1 MLITQPMKRSR
12 TAVTLQKKGKINV
25 KSIIKII
32 ANYVYWT
39 LAVACLVITGQAL
52 AQGASFPTRSLKIIV
67 PTSPGSGSDT
77 TARYVAEQ
85 LTTALG
91 QPVIIDNKPGAN
103 GTIAAMAVKQAPA
116 DGYTIFLASNTHMAV
131 NPIFVKDLPYD
142 AIKDFKPITGIARG
156 MMIFIASP
164 NSKIGN
170 VTDLVG
176 AAKAT
181 KQPLTV
187 GTYTAGFHL
196 SAEWFASAT
205 GTKYVNVPYKGAPE
219 VFIGLMGDQLDWGV
233 SDLIAAMP
241 QVKAGKLKALAVSG
255 EKRHPDYPD
264 IPTIK
269 ESGYPE
275 YVNYTWTSLYMRAE
289 TPDAVAAKLV
299 DAMQKILAT
308 PSAREF
314 VAKIGSDPMAFPPA
328 EMRKFQ
334 ISETER
340 FRRIA
345 DGAGI
350 KPQ

>member
-1 MLITQPMKRSR
+1 MHSTDLIK
-12 TAVTLQKKGKINV
+12 TL
-25 KSIIKII
+25 
-32 ANYVYWT
+32 
-39 LAVACLVITGQAL
+39 LAGLVITTSLVQAQVS
-52 AQGASFPTRSLKIIV
+52 AFPTKALKIVV
-67 PTSPGSGSDT
+67 PTSAGSGSDI
-77 TARYVAEQ
+77 TARFFGDQ
-85 LTTALG
+85 LSAALG
-91 QPVIIDNKPGAN
+91 QAVVIDNKPGGN
-103 GTIAAMAVKQAPA
+103 GVIAAMAVKQAPA

-142 AIKDFKPITGIARG
+142 PVKDFKPVTGIARG
-156 MMIFIASP
+156 MMILVASP
-164 NSKIGN
+164 NSKMGN
-170 VTDLVG
+170 IADLVN
-176 AAKAT
+176 AAKNA

-196 SAEWFASAT
+196 SAEWFASTT

-241 QVKAGKLKALAVSG
+241 QVKAGKLRALAVSG

-264 IPTIK
+264 IPTVK

-275 YVNYTWTSLYMRAE
+275 YVNYTWTSLYMRSE

-299 DAMQKILAT
+299 DAMQKILVT
-308 PSAREF
+308 PGAREF
-314 VAKIGSDPMAFPPA
+314 IAKIGSDPMALPPA

-334 ISETER
+334 SSETER